1 MNVSVLDP
9 TLFSD
14 FHTSQIQNKQE
25 MHHLK
30 HIIYLQFLDD
40 HNGHIFNL

>member
-1 MNVSVLDP
+1 MNVSVLDS

-14 FHTSQIQNKQE
+14 FHTSQIQTKQE

-30 HIIYLQFLDD
+30 HIIYLQLLDD
-40 HNGHIFNL
+40 QIATF